1 MVRIGGVQI
10 VRMSRALGLVLGLAL
25 MQAAWAVDSI
35 EVRGLFSGKAVI
47 VVDGNRYVLGIG
59 EATPEGVRLIES
71 DPQAAV
77 LEVDGKRARYP
88 LGGRIGTSYTK
99 QERTSVRVYRDTRG
113 MFTTVG
119 SINGQTVDFLVDT
132 GATAVAMSSIRAKRL
147 GIPFRLRGAPVTVNT
162 ASGVA
167 RGWRMTLD
175 TVRVGAIK
183 LSQVEAV
190 IVDGSKP
197 DSVLLGMS
205 FLGRL
210 NTRNEGQVMVL
221 EERF

>member
-1 MVRIGGVQI
+1 MRVK
-10 VRMSRALGLVLGLAL
+10 RALGLVAGLL
-25 MQAAWAVDSI
+25 LTSAAWAVESI

-47 VVDGNRYVLGIG
+47 VVDGNRYVLGVG
-59 EATPEGVRLIES
+59 ESTPEGVRLIES

-77 LEVDGKRARYP
+77 LEVDGQRGRYP
-88 LGGRIGTSYTK
+88 LGGRIGTNYSR
-99 QERTSVRVYRDTRG
+99 QEKLSVRVYQDSRG

-119 SINGQTVDFLVDT
+119 SINGQTVDLLVDT
-132 GATAVAMSSIRAKRL
+132 GATAVAMSAVRAKRL
-147 GIPFRLRGAPVTVNT
+147 GLQYRLRGSPVNVNT
-162 ASGVA
+162 ASGTA
-167 RGWRMTLD
+167 QGWRIKLD
-175 TVRVGAIK
+175 TVRVGVIELRQVDAIV
-183 LSQVEAV
+183 VE
-190 IVDGSKP
+190 GSKP